1 MVNPLLPAE
10 FWGLSIGI
18 YLFLGGLAGGS
29 YVAGAVADL
38 LSARHPERQDSYFAT
53 ARWSMVIA
61 VSAIAVGGILLISHL
76 GEPLNVLKFWLFT
89 NVLSWMTIGIWVI
102 VLFTLLA
109 AVQALWLGFGRE
121 DGFGVS
127 IGPIDT
133 LARLT
138 RPSEGVRRAITVFG
152 IAIGVLLAV
161 YTALLISAAG
171 HTVPLWNET
180 WLPLLFLTSS
190 LSIGIAAVFGLTTIT
205 QGVLDTGVEKFSLA
219 DDVIIVAELVV
230 LAILMWTMQNGG
242 PTAAETFQYIMTEG
256 WILFWIGVVGIGL
269 LLPLVLSAV
278 LILLERRTDLH
289 ENETMLGRVRGVY
302 ALKFGLVVAG
312 GLMLRLMIIFGALNV
327 PIIGA

>member
-18 YLFLGGLAGGS
+18 YLFLGGLAGGA

-38 LSARHPERQDSYFAT
+38 LSARHPDRRASYFAT

-61 VSAIAVGGILLISHL
+61 VGAIAVGGLLLVSHL

-89 NVLSWMTIGIWVI
+89 NLQSWMTIGIWVI

-121 DGFGVS
+121 DGFPVS
-127 IGPIDT
+127 VGPIDT
-133 LARLT
+133 LAKVT
-138 RPSEGVRRAITVFG
+138 RPSEGVRRAITAVG
-152 IAIGVLLAV
+152 IAVGVLLAV

-190 LSIGIAAVFGLTTIT
+190 LSIGIAAVFGVTTLT

-219 DDVIIVAELVV
+219 DDVIIIAELAV
-230 LAILMWTMQNGG
+230 LAVLMWTMQTGG
-242 PTAAETFQYIMTEG
+242 PTAVETFQYIMTEG
-256 WILFWIGVVGIGL
+256 RIIFWIGVVGVGL
-269 LLPLVLSAV
+269 VVPLVLSAI
-278 LILLERRTDLH
+278 LIALERRIDLH
-289 ENETMLGRVRGVY
+289 ENDRMLSRVRGVY

-312 GLMLRLMIIFGALNV
+312 GLMLRLVIIFGALNV